1 MYPSNITLNVGEA
14 DKLSL
19 SGFENI
25 ADILRNLGR
34 KAEIYRYVNDIQEN
48 GCV

>member
-1 MYPSNITLNVGEA
+1 MYPSNITLKVGEP
-14 DKLSL
+14 DKLSP

-25 ADILRNLGR
+25 ANIKLVR
-34 KAEIYRYVNDIQEN
+34 KAGIYRYVNNIQEN